1 MSVHASV
8 DGSERAAR
16 RTGPVT
22 IHDLAAMKARGER
35 FVMVTAYDAGSAA
48 LLDELGVP
56 VLLVGDSLAMVVLGH
71 PTTLPVTLDEMLH
84 HTRAVVRGTRD
95 ALVVTDLP
103 FGTYQDSPSQAL
115 ASATRVLKEGGAAAV
130 KLEGGAAIAPAVEH
144 LVAAGIPVMGH
155 LGLTPQS
162 VHAFGG
168 FRVQARDALGAA
180 RVVADARRL
189 EAAGAFAV
197 VLECIPAAVA
207 AEVTAALTIPTI
219 GIGAGPATDAQVL
232 VWHDLLG
239 LTSGRLPRFVK
250 PYADLR
256 REITSAVKTFAA
268 EVADGEFPGPEHTYD
283 A

>member
-1 MSVHASV
+1 MSVHPV
-8 DGSERAAR
+8 DGASGAERRAR
-16 RTGPVT
+16 PVT

-35 FVMVTAYDAGSAA
+35 FVMVTAYDAGAAA

-56 VLLVGDSLAMVVLGH
+56 VVLVGDSLGMVVLGH
-71 PTTLPVTLDEMLH
+71 PTTLAVTLDEMLH
-84 HTRAVVRGTRD
+84 HTRAVVRGVRD

-103 FGTYQDSPSQAL
+103 FGSYQDSPSQAL

-130 KLEGGAAIAPAVEH
+130 KLEGGARIAPAVEH

-168 FRVQARDALGAA
+168 FRVQGRGEGAVE
-180 RVVADARRL
+180 RLVDDARRL
-189 EAAGAFAV
+189 ESAGAFAI
-197 VLECIPAAVA
+197 VLEGVPGSVGAA
-207 AEVTAALTIPTI
+207 VTAALSVPTI
-219 GIGAGPATDAQVL
+219 GIGAGPGTDAQVL

-256 REITSAVKTFAA
+256 REISSAVKAFRA
-268 EVADGEFPGPEHTYD
+268 EVADGEFPAPEHTYD
-283 A
+283 D

>member
-1 MSVHASV
+1 MSVHRMDGASDEV
-8 DGSERAAR
+8 R
-16 RTGPVT
+16 RPRPIS

-35 FVMVTAYDAGSAA
+35 FVMVTAYDAGAAA

-56 VLLVGDSLAMVVLGH
+56 VVLVGDSLGMVVLGH
-71 PTTLPVTLDEMLH
+71 PTTLPVTLDDMLH
-84 HTRAVVRGTRD
+84 HTRAVVRGVRD

-115 ASATRVLKEGGAAAV
+115 ASATRVLKEGGAAAI
-130 KLEGGAAIAPAVEH
+130 KLEGGAAVVRSVEH

-168 FRVQARDALGAA
+168 FRVQGRGEGAA
-180 RVVADARRL
+180 ERLVEDARRL
-189 EAAGAFAV
+189 EAAGAFAI
-197 VLECIPAAVA
+197 VLEGVPGSVGSA
-207 AEVTAALTIPTI
+207 VTAALRIPTI
-219 GIGAGPATDAQVL
+219 GIGAGPGTDAQVL

-239 LTSGRLPRFVK
+239 LTPGRRPRFVK

-256 REITSAVKTFAA
+256 REIASAVKAFRA
-268 EVADGEFPGPEHTYD
+268 EVADGEFPAAEHTYD
-283 A
+283 D